1 KLVLLISASVLMIS
15 NGLPFYI
22 PMQAV
27 ILTVITF
34 LFLFLIVS
42 LVTFK
47 MIKVTELVE
56 LIQAEEKPKPE
67 PKASILLSLLSL
79 ISIGCGYF
87 SVFQFISS
95 HSFIALGMG
104 VLLV

>member
-1 KLVLLISASVLMIS
+1 MIS

-22 PMQAV
+22 PVQAV
-27 ILTVITF
+27 LLTGITF
-34 LFLFLIVS
+34 LLLFLIVS

-67 PKASILLSLLSL
+67 PKASILLSN
-79 ISIGCGYF
+79 F
-87 SVFQFISS
+87 FI
-95 HSFIALGMG
+95 
-104 VLLV
+104 